1 MLAAC
6 FVSFVFTLLIYTL
19 TVSFGDIGKALAVVM
34 VVIQIAGSSGTYPIE
49 LLPVFFQKVYIY
61 FPFTYS
67 INAMRETISGM
78 YSADYAIYIG
88 ELLIFVAGSLALGL
102 FIRKPFMKLNHYM
115 HERMHDTD
123 MM

>member
-1 MLAAC
+1 
-6 FVSFVFTLLIYTL
+6 
-19 TVSFGDIGKALAVVM
+19 
-34 VVIQIAGSSGTYPIE
+34 
-49 LLPVFFQKVYIY
+49 
-61 FPFTYS
+61 
-67 INAMRETISGM
+67 MRETISGM

-102 FIRKPFMKLNHYM
+102 FIRKPFMRLNHYM